1 MKHGTTLNEDDLKEE
16 FSLASGPGG
25 QNVNKVATKVTLS
38 HRPTGLRVSVQS
50 SRSQAANRKIARER
64 LLVLIK
70 EKKERSLN
78 EARSKREKKRRQSAP
93 RPHPIKEKILKN
105 KRKRSETKQ
114 LRERVTE

>member
-1 MKHGTTLNEDDLKEE
+1 MKRGTTLNEDDLKEE